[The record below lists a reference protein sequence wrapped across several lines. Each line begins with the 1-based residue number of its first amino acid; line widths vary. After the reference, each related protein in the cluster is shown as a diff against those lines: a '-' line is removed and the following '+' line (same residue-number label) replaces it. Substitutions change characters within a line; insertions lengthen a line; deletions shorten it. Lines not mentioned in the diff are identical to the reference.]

1 MEDLQLSFKQ
11 VFFLISTEYYSTIPQ
26 SAHRFFDYGYNH
38 AMRRNTSLIRWAALG
53 LILMAGF
60 LLILQLV
67 RYGRIRATF
76 PTGLTVAGIPIGGLT
91 YETASERLVK
101 VYMSPIELQYLNAH
115 IQVRPASI
123 GFELQVSNMLAAA
136 DKQRTGEPFWT
147 GFWKYI
153 WNRPISSQDIPLQAK
168 YDENRI
174 RNFLETEIS
183 VRYDQ
188 PSTPPMPIPGE
199 SGFSSGIAGTG
210 MDYKM
215 SVDRILAALFSN
227 TKRTAKLEVLR
238 TTPAKPSFEILQYML
253 TDIIDQSAFDGEV
266 ELYFKD
272 LQSGF
277 VLHFAHSKVGDT
289 NYPVNIAYSSWST
302 IKIPTLITLFKN
314 LEAPYDPAIL
324 AEIEAMV
331 EMSSNESTDLV
342 AKKVI
347 EPNLAPLRI
356 TDDARTLG
364 LENTFWGGFFGLGSP
379 LLKQFST
386 PANQRTDY
394 TTDPDRYGQTTPLD
408 MGLLLEDIYYCAQDY
423 GGSIPLAFNGDITQT
438 ECQMMVTYLSRNKIG
453 VLFEAGVPAG
463 TQVAHKHGW
472 ANEVQDGYVHTMADC
487 AIIYTPGGDYVLSM
501 FIHHPVQV
509 IFDRAN
515 LLFSNISAAVYNYYN
530 LK

>member
-1 MEDLQLSFKQ
+1 
-11 VFFLISTEYYSTIPQ
+11 
-26 SAHRFFDYGYNH
+26 
-38 AMRRNTSLIRWAALG
+38 MRRKTSLIRWAALG

-60 LLILQLV
+60 LAILQLV
-67 RYGRIRATF
+67 RYGRIRATY
-76 PTGLTVAGIPIGGLT
+76 PTGLTVAGIPVGGLT

-101 VYMSPIELQYLNAH
+101 VYMSAIELEYQGAR

-123 GFELQVSNMLAAA
+123 GFELQVNNMLAAA
-136 DKQRTGEPFWT
+136 DKQRTGEPFWS

-153 WNRPISSQDIPLQAK
+153 WNQPISSLDIPLQAK
-168 YDENRI
+168 YDEARI
-174 RNFLETEIS
+174 ADFLETEIS

-199 SGFSSGIAGTG
+199 SGFSEGVSGTE
-210 MDYKM
+210 MDYSV
-215 SVDRILAALFSN
+215 SVDRILSALKSN
-227 TKRTAKLEVLR
+227 TKRTAKLEVLN
-238 TTPAKPSFEILQYML
+238 TSPAKPSFEILEYML

-272 LQSGF
+272 LQTGF
-277 VLHFAHSKVGDT
+277 VLHFAHSQVGDT
-289 NYPVNIAYSSWST
+289 DYPVNIAYSSWST

-314 LEAPYDPAIL
+314 LEAPYDADTL

-331 EMSSNESTDLV
+331 EMSSNESTDSV
-342 AKKVI
+342 AKSVI

-356 TDDARTLG
+356 TEDARTLG
-364 LENTFWGGFFGLGSP
+364 LENTFWGGFFTLGSP
-379 LLKQFST
+379 LLQDFKT

-394 TTDPDRYGQTTPLD
+394 DTDPDRYGQTTPLD
-408 MGLLLEDIYYCAQDY
+408 MGLLLEEIYYCAQNY
-423 GGSIPLAFNGDITQT
+423 GGSIPIAFDGAITQT

-487 AIIYTPGGDYVLSM
+487 AIIYTPGGDYVLSV

-515 LLFSNISAAVYNYYN
+515 LLFSDISAAIYNYYN
-530 LK
+530 LQ

>member
-1 MEDLQLSFKQ
+1 
-11 VFFLISTEYYSTIPQ
+11 
-26 SAHRFFDYGYNH
+26 
-38 AMRRNTSLIRWAALG
+38 MRRRFSLIRWAALG
-53 LILMAGF
+53 FILMAGF

-76 PTGLTVAGIPIGGLT
+76 PTGLTVANIPIGGLT
-91 YETASERLVK
+91 YETASERLVQA
-101 VYMSPIELQYLNAH
+101 YMSPIELQYQSAR
-115 IQVRPASI
+115 IQVRPATI
-123 GFELQVSNMLAAA
+123 GFELQVNNMLAAA
-136 DKQRTGEPFWT
+136 DKQRTGEPFWN

-153 WNRPISSQDIPLQAK
+153 WNQPITSIDIPLQAK
-168 YDENRI
+168 FDEARM

-183 VRYDQ
+183 VRYDK

-199 SGFSSGIAGTG
+199 SGFSAGLAGTEL
-210 MDYKM
+210 DYDT
-215 SVDRILAALFSN
+215 SVNRIINALSSSSR
-227 TKRTAKLEVLR
+227 RTARLEVLR
-238 TTPAKPSFEILQYML
+238 TNPAKPSFEILQYML
-253 TDIIDQSAFDGEV
+253 TDIIDQSAFDGVV
-266 ELYFKD
+266 ELYYKD

-289 NYPVNIAYSSWST
+289 DYPVNIAYSSWST

-314 LEAPYDPAIL
+314 LEAPYDAQIL
-324 AEIEAMV
+324 EEIEKMV
-331 EMSSNESTDLV
+331 EMSSNESTDSV

-356 TDDARTLG
+356 TEDAQMLG

-379 LLKQFST
+379 LLKEFKT
-386 PANQRTDY
+386 TANQRTDY
-394 TTDPDRYGQTTPLD
+394 NTDPDRYGQTTPLD

-423 GGSIPLAFNGDITQT
+423 GGSIPVAFEGAITQQ

-487 AIIYTPGGDYVLSM
+487 AIIYTPGGNYVLSM
-501 FIHHPVQV
+501 FVHHPVQI

-515 LLFSNISAAVYNYYN
+515 LLFANISAAFFNYYN
-530 LK
+530 LE